1 MPRGSMRVGEG
12 IWLAGKLPDMEV
24 RGMRSEGGDVQVE
37 EVRVEI
43 ATMVGGNAV
52 DLEVF

>member
-1 MPRGSMRVGEG
+1 MRVEEG
-12 IWLAGKLPDMEV
+12 IWMAGKLPDMQLGGV
-24 RGMRSEGGDVQVE
+24 RSEGGDEQVE

-43 ATMVGGNAV
+43 AMMVGGNAV